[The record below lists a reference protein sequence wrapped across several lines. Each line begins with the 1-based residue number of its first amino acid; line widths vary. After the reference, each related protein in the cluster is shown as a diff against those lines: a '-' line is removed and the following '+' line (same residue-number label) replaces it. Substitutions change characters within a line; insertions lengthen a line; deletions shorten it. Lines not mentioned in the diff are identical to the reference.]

1 MDPDF
6 DKTLPPRPR
15 QPENPVND
23 VTLPGRHDRKP
34 DGRFEPGDLI
44 MNRYKVLSEL
54 GQGGMGVVYK
64 CFDDVAGVE
73 VALKALPPELS
84 HNTLEMEDI
93 KENFQLVHNLHHPNI
108 AAYSTLERDSYNNY
122 YLIMECVDGDD
133 LRRWIRRKH
142 RDGSMTWNDFLSVI
156 RQVAAALDYA
166 HEQKIMHRDIKPGNI
181 MIMADG
187 TVKVLDFGLAAQIH
201 TSMTRVSMAY
211 RGTSGTGPYM
221 APEQWRGR
229 PQGASADQYALAV
242 MAYEML
248 SGSLP
253 FENAD
258 PAVLREA
265 VLNETPDEI
274 DGLPDYAQAA
284 IRCAMSKE
292 PGERFASCTAF
303 AMALAGEEVAA
314 PQKHSASRQSQP
326 PKSRNP
332 LLVRARLF
340 LENEDFETAISYCE
354 RVLDQ
359 EPENG
364 EAYFVRLLAELKL
377 QGPEALVPMEN
388 IANNRTFKLAVRF
401 ADPYLADVLNGV
413 LEEQKRI
420 REEARL
426 AEERRIAEEK
436 RRAEEARLA
445 EERRIAEEHR
455 KLMEQRRLAEE
466 KRLAEQRRIAEEK
479 RRAEE
484 ARIAEEKR
492 LAEEKRRAAAKR
504 LEETLQAKRK
514 A

>member
-23 VTLPGRHDRKP
+23 ITLPGRRDRKP

-108 AAYSTLERDSYNNY
+108 AAYSTLERDAYSNY

-142 RDGSMTWNDFLSVI
+142 RDGSMTWEEFLSVI

-229 PQGASADQYALAV
+229 PQGAPADQYALAV

-274 DGLPDYAQAA
+274 EGLSDYTQTA
-284 IRCAMSKE
+284 IRRAMSKE
-292 PGERFASCTAF
+292 PGDRFASCTAF
-303 AMALAGEEVAA
+303 ALALAGEEVEA
-314 PQKHSASRQSQP
+314 PQKRSASRQSQP

-401 ADPYLADVLNGV
+401 ADPNLADVLNGV

-436 RRAEEARLA
+436 RRAEEACLA
-445 EERRIAEEHR
+445 EERRIAEE
-455 KLMEQRRLAEE
+455 KRRMRETIEAKTSE
-466 KRLAEQRRIAEEK
+466 AEQKFAGENSNRFRQYFKDTPTALWIMYVF
-479 RRAEE
+479 
-484 ARIAEEKR
+484 I
-492 LAEEKRRAAAKR
+492 L
-504 LEETLQAKRK
+504 
-514 A
+514 